1 MRLSPTLVSALALL
15 CLPLLRAA
23 AAYAQEP
30 AQPPPAPLHEDDEE
44 RETPPIPAASDL
56 LGGHPLLGVAGKLAV
71 PFGELDTDRSF
82 GGQVG
87 LGYGVAG
94 DLGIGLSR
102 SVELGVWGD
111 YVLYADDEDCRDC
124 EVTSYGVGPYL
135 RYHLVQGM
143 RFDPFVSVGLG
154 YRGLT
159 ISSDA
164 GDSSEGSLAWLKLG
178 LGGTW
183 YALSQIGFGPYLD
196 LELATLTDTPP
207 GADPSVFANF
217 GAGLRLQF
225 DVRGR

>member
-1 MRLSPTLVSALALL
+1 MRLSPTLVPTLALF

-23 AAYAQEP
+23 AVRAQEP
-30 AQPPPAPLHEDDEE
+30 AAPPPAPLHEDDEE
-44 RETPPIPAASDL
+44 REAPPIPAASDL
-56 LGGHPLLGVAGKLAV
+56 LGGHPLLGVAGKVAV

-82 GGQVG
+82 GSQVG
-87 LGYGVAG
+87 LGYGIAG

-111 YVLYADDEDCRDC
+111 FVRYGDDEDCRDC
-124 EVTSYGVGPYL
+124 EVKSLGVGPYL

-143 RFDPFVSVGLG
+143 RFDPFISVGLG

-159 ISSDA
+159 VSSAA
-164 GDSSEGSLAWLKLG
+164 GDSTEGGLAWLKLG